1 LAWASRSSR
10 AASGWA
16 THAPW
21 KPSRIRHD
29 PWAGAAEPLAT
40 LALTWRFR
48 ADPRPRSTPIATLS
62 AVTERTSEP
71 PKLRVGERLRELA
84 GYREI
89 LWNLT
94 RKELKVKYTASVLGA
109 VWSLL
114 NPVVFLIVFS
124 FVAAVLGGAVQPYPP
139 FLLAGLLA
147 WNLFNVSALNGAQ
160 SVIANANLVKKVYF
174 PREILPLATVGVALV
189 DFVLQSVVFFLYLI
203 VFQGGFQ
210 ASTVWLYPLAFLD
223 LLLFSVA
230 ITMLVSSLNVRYRD
244 VQHLIGLA
252 LLVWFWMTPI
262 VYPIGRVYD
271 YLLRSTNSFAGIAWH
286 LYLANPMTW
295 IVNGFQKALFHPADP
310 ADDPLAPF
318 TAAQLG
324 LALSIGALILLVFVY
339 LAWRLYFSMSGD
351 FAEEL

>member
-1 LAWASRSSR
+1 
-10 AASGWA
+10 
-16 THAPW
+16 
-21 KPSRIRHD
+21 
-29 PWAGAAEPLAT
+29 
-40 LALTWRFR
+40 
-48 ADPRPRSTPIATLS
+48 
-62 AVTERTSEP
+62 
-71 PKLRVGERLRELA
+71 LA

-89 LWNLT
+89 LWNLV

-114 NPVVFLIVFS
+114 NPIVFLIVFS
-124 FVAAVLGGAVQPYPP
+124 FVATVLGGAVKPYPP

-147 WNLFNVSALNGAQ
+147 WNLFNVSVLNGAQ

-189 DFVLQSVVFFLYLI
+189 DFVLQSAVFFLYLL
-203 VFQGGFQ
+203 VLGGGFQ
-210 ASTVWLYPLAFLD
+210 LATVWLYPLAFVD

-230 ITMLVSSLNVRYRD
+230 VAMLVSSLNVRYRD

-262 VYPIGRVYD
+262 VYPIGRVYQ
-271 YLLRSTNSFAGIAWH
+271 YLMVESTHPLAEPAWYA
-286 LYLANPMTW
+286 YLASPMTW
-295 IVNGFQKALFHPADP
+295 IVVGFQKALFHPEDP
-310 ADDPLAPF
+310 ATNPLAPF
-318 TAAQLG
+318 TTGELG
-324 LALSIGALILLVFVY
+324 VALSIGAVLLLVFVY